1 MCENINPE
9 DEAVMKQIALRFAKE
24 LNSGKNKDQVVR
36 GMVEDG
42 VPIELAIEFINYWRV
57 LSLTAFYHRVRVT
70 PPFDIL
76 PFAEPSY
83 FP

>member
-42 VPIELAIEFINYWRV
+42 VPIEL
-57 LSLTAFYHRVRVT
+57 LMGS
-70 PPFDIL
+70 
-76 PFAEPSY
+76 
-83 FP
+83 